1 MYQIDFK
8 KPIHIHFMGIGGISM
23 SGLAEILLQEG
34 FTVSGSDIRSSDM
47 TEKLSSMGA
56 KILMGQV
63 AENITDDIDLV
74 VYTAAIHPENEEY
87 KAAVSK
93 GIPLMK
99 RATLLGQMMHNYKN
113 AVAVS
118 GTHGKTTTTSMLSHI
133 LLAGETDPTITV
145 GGILDIID
153 GNIRVGHS
161 NVFVTEA
168 CEYTNSFLEFFPKI
182 SVILNIEE
190 DHMDFFHDI
199 DEIRESFKK
208 FAHRLPE
215 DGLLVLNGEID
226 DISYIV
232 DGLKA
237 GYVTYGIDNNNFT
250 YTAKNISYDS
260 MGHGHFD
267 LYKEGSFVDSLSLNV
282 NGLHN
287 INNALSAVAVADF
300 LDLPIET
307 VKAGLLTF
315 SGAKRR
321 FEYKGT
327 CQGFTVIDDYAHHP
341 TEISATLNA
350 CRNYPHE
357 DLWCVFQP
365 HTYTRTNAF
374 LDDFA
379 QALSK
384 CDHVIITDIYA
395 AREKDTG
402 LVHAKDLAEKIKDF
416 GTDVRYIKD
425 FQEIEKFILKNC
437 KKNDLLITMG
447 AGNVDSIGNELIK
460 K

>member
-1 MYQIDFK
+1 
-8 KPIHIHFMGIGGISM
+8 
-23 SGLAEILLQEG
+23 
-34 FTVSGSDIRSSDM
+34 
-47 TEKLSSMGA
+47 
-56 KILMGQV
+56 
-63 AENITDDIDLV
+63 
-74 VYTAAIHPENEEY
+74 
-87 KAAVSK
+87 
-93 GIPLMK
+93 
-99 RATLLGQMMHNYKN
+99 
-113 AVAVS
+113 
-118 GTHGKTTTTSMLSHI
+118 
-133 LLAGETDPTITV
+133 
-145 GGILDIID
+145 
-153 GNIRVGHS
+153 
-161 NVFVTEA
+161 
-168 CEYTNSFLEFFPKI
+168 
-182 SVILNIEE
+182 
-190 DHMDFFHDI
+190 MDFFHDI
-199 DEIRESFKK
+199 DEIRDSFKK
-208 FAHRLPE
+208 FAHKLPE

-232 DGLKA
+232 EGLKA
-237 GYVTYGIDNNNFT
+237 KYVTYGIDNDDFT

-267 LYKEGSFVDSLSLNV
+267 LYKEGTFVDSLSLNV

-287 INNALSAVAVADF
+287 INNALSAAAVADF
-300 LDLPIET
+300 LGLSIDT

-341 TEISATLNA
+341 TEIKATLNA
-350 CRNYPHE
+350 CKNYPHK

-374 LDDFA
+374 LDEFA
-379 QALSK
+379 EALSQ

-395 AREKDTG
+395 ARERDTG
-402 LVHAKDLAEKIKDF
+402 MVHARDLADKIEKT

-425 FQEIEKFILKNC
+425 FDEIEEFILKKC

-447 AGNVDSIGNELIK
+447 AGNVDSIGNELVK